1 MKSRV
6 IAVPYIVW
14 ALIFIIVPTLFV
26 GYFAFTDNNGAFT
39 FDNVKRIGDFMDI
52 LWRSFIFSVIATVCC
67 LVFGYILA
75 YIMSGLSESGKSI
88 ALVALMLPM
97 WINLVLRTQA
107 LQNLLMDN
115 GFINRFLDMFGIEPL
130 KLYGTPFAVVLGLVY
145 NYLPFMVLPIF
156 TALEKMDKKVIEA
169 AQDLGANGFNVFR
182 RVILPLSMSGVYSGI
197 IMVLIPCLS
206 TFVISEKMGAG
217 KVYLIGNVIN
227 DMFNQNYNF
236 NVGAAVSLVMMI
248 IMFVVLIVFSF
259 LDDETKE
266 GIL

>member
-1 MKSRV
+1 MKSKV

-14 ALIFIIVPTLFV
+14 ALIFIVVPTIFV
-26 GYFAFTDNNGAFT
+26 GYFAFTDVNGAFT
-39 FDNVKRIGDFMDI
+39 LENVKEISNVTEV
-52 LWRSFIFSVIATVCC
+52 LWRSACYAFVATVFC

-75 YIMSGLSESGKSI
+75 YIMSSLKETHKTI
-88 ALVALMLPM
+88 AMILLMLPM

-115 GFINRFLDMFGIEPL
+115 GFINKILDFFGADPIKMF
-130 KLYGTPFAVVLGLVY
+130 GTPFAVVLGLVY

-156 TALEKMDKKVIEA
+156 TALEKLDKKVIEA
-169 AQDLGANGFNVFR
+169 AQDLGANRFNVFR

-197 IMVLIPCLS
+197 IMVFIPCLS
-206 TFVISEKMGAG
+206 TFVISEKMGGG

-227 DMFNQNYNF
+227 DAFNQNYNF
-236 NVGAAVSLVMMI
+236 NVGAAISLVMMA
-248 IMFVVLIVFSF
+248 IMLVTLVVFSF